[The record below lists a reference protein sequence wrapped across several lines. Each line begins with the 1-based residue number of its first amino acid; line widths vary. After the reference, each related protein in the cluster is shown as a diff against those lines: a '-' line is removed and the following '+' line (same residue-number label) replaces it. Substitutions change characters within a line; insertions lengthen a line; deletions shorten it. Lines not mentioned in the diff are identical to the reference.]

1 MELAGDGLSE
11 LGKGRSIRELRHYG
25 CVCHLNNP
33 NKAFREGNFAQRIVQ
48 LISAR
53 FVTVVGFQTFLLS
66 FLLLPGL
73 IGAKA
78 SNCSPT
84 TTYWIISVINATPYP
99 KIAHSSIRW
108 RAP

>member
-48 LISAR
+48 LISGEVR
-53 FVTVVGFQTFLLS
+53 HGCGISNVPPQLS
-66 FLLLPGL
+66 AVAG
-73 IGAKA
+73 
-78 SNCSPT
+78 
-84 TTYWIISVINATPYP
+84 PY
-99 KIAHSSIRW
+99 R
-108 RAP
+108 RQGQQL